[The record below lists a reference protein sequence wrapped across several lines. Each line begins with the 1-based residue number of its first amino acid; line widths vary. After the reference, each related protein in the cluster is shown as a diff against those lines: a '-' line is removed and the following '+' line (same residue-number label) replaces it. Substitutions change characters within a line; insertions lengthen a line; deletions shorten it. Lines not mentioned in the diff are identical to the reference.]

1 MKATVLIDNI
11 SHEDLKGEWGL
22 SILIEYNDKKIL
34 LDGGTSGR
42 FIDNANKMG
51 ISLNDIDTVILSHAH
66 YDHSDGLVRFFDE
79 TPDCK
84 LYIRDTAKEDCYG
97 GKGFACHYIG
107 IKKGFLDKICDRI
120 IYAGG
125 NYEVMPGVKLIP
137 HTTPN
142 LDVLGKKNLLLRKK
156 GFLKFVPD
164 NFDHEHSLVFET
176 DKGIVIFNS
185 CSHGGADNII
195 NEIKALYPDK
205 DILALIGGFHL
216 FRSSDEYIRALAQ
229 RIKDTGIQKIYS
241 GHCTGEHAMEIL
253 KEELGDSAVQL
264 YCGLEMEF

>member
-11 SHEDLKGEWGL
+11 SHEELKGEWGL

-42 FIDNANKMG
+42 FIDNAGKLG
-51 ISLNDIDTVILSHAH
+51 IDLNDIDTVVLSHAH
-66 YDHSDGLVRFFDE
+66 YDHSDGLVRLFNE
-79 TPDCK
+79 NNHCK
-84 LYIRDTAKEDCYG
+84 LYIRDTAGEDCYG
-97 GKGFACHYIG
+97 GVGFACRYIG
-107 IKKGFLDKICDRI
+107 IKKGFLNKISDRI

-125 NYEVMPGVKLIP
+125 NYEVMSGVKLIP

-156 GFLKFVPD
+156 GFLKLVPD
-164 NFDHEHSLVFET
+164 NFDHEQSLVFET
-176 DKGIVIFNS
+176 ENGIVIFNS

-216 FRSSDEYIRALAQ
+216 FRSSEKYVRDLAN
-229 RIKDTGIQKIYS
+229 RIKETGIAKIYT
-241 GHCTGEHAMEIL
+241 GHCTGDKAMEIL
-253 KEELGDSAVQL
+253 KEELGDSAIQL
-264 YCGLEMEF
+264 YCGLVAEF